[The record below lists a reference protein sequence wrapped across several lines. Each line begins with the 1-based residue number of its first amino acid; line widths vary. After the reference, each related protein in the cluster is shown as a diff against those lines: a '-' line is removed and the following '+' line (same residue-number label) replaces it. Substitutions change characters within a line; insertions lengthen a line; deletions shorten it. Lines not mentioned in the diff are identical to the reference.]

1 MINGQE
7 YIDNLS
13 NELNQSSEFTKDD
26 VFKEFEKYVADKERL
41 RHAIDY
47 GIFHYDYVHYCTSI
61 KDTLFEDGMELILK
75 ICRNAF
81 EVDSERASSAIK
93 TGYAQVSNGLASY
106 TQYVMLHPPIHE
118 IDRFDLIVKEA
129 FQIIGE
135 RTENSLKHFVL
146 FISEMCRII
155 QNKQSVQTKFGVA
168 LDILMTYS
176 ETFSGIYKGL
186 LLDISASQWRNISDH
201 NNYEIGN
208 DVVEVEYGSSERKKR
223 RISKDDLMTLLKTL
237 DVLLYMHKTAFTL
250 LSIDYMEHFD
260 LSLSAESKNQNTK
273 QDNFISQLVETSFA
287 FKCELKSI
295 DLKSSP
301 IKIEV
306 DSKNTLF
313 YKDDLTKYLSAVASF
328 VGKDYCM
335 LIYRKGKVE
344 YQANYTNRK
353 LLIFRKLQ

>member
-1 MINGQE
+1 MITGQE
-7 YIDNLS
+7 YIDNLN
-13 NELNQSSEFTKDD
+13 NELNQSMEFTKDD
-26 VFKEFEKYVADKERL
+26 VFNEFEKYVVDKENL

-47 GIFHYDYVHYCTSI
+47 GIFHYDYVQYSTFI
-61 KDTLFEDGMELILK
+61 RDTLFEDGLKLILE

-93 TGYAQVSNGLASY
+93 AGYAQVSKGLASY
-106 TQYVMLHPPIHE
+106 TQYVMLHTPVHE
-118 IDRFDLIVKEA
+118 IDRFDLLVKEV

-146 FISEMCRII
+146 FINEMCRIT
-155 QNKQSVQTKFGVA
+155 QNKQGAQAKFGVA
-168 LDILMTYS
+168 LDALMTYN
-176 ETFSGIYKGL
+176 ETFSGLYKGL

-201 NNYEIGN
+201 NDYEIGN
-208 DVVEVEYGSSERKKR
+208 DIVEVEYGSYERIKKV
-223 RISKDDLMTLLKTL
+223 ISKDDLMVLLKTI

-250 LSIDYMEHFD
+250 LSVDYMECFD
-260 LSLSAESKNQNTK
+260 LSLSAQSKNQNTK
-273 QDNFISQLVETSFA
+273 QDNVVSQLVETSFA
-287 FKCELKSI
+287 FQCELKSI

-313 YKDDLTKYLSAVASF
+313 DKDNLTKYLSAVASF

-353 LLIFRKLQ
+353 LLIFKCKV